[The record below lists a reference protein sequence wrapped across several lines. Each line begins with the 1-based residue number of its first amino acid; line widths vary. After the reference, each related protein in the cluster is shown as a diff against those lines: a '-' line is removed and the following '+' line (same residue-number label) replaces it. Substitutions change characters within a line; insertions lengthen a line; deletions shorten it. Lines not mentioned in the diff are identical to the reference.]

1 MKVEELQAEINGL
14 KLDKDDINEKGEL
27 TASGLQKKK
36 NAEDGKIKETLKF
49 LGENEEKFIN
59 YLNELDIYFAN
70 KKILLMIQ

>member
-1 MKVEELQAEINGL
+1 MKVEELQAKIDEL

-36 NAEDGKIKETLKF
+36 NAEDGKIKVTLKF
-49 LGENEEKFIN
+49 LGKNEKKFIN